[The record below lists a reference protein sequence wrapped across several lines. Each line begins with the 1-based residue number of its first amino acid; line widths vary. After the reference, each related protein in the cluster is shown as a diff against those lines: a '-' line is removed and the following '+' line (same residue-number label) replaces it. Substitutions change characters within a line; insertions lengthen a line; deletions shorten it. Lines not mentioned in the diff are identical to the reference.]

1 MLITPIIIPIRSGS
15 IGGGVCRM
23 PSTSLEYYSGWT
35 ISILLCLL
43 LFAMGLVVMKESD
56 GFIPFILGLLFWALI
71 PMVISTMIIGCLIN
85 GV

>member
-1 MLITPIIIPIRSGS
+1 MLLTPIIIPMRSGS
-15 IGGGVCRM
+15 IGGGACRM
-23 PSTSLEYYSGWT
+23 PSTPLEYYSGWT

-43 LFAMGLVVMKESD
+43 LFSIGLAAMTEGDDFFS
-56 GFIPFILGLLFWALI
+56 FILGLLAWALI